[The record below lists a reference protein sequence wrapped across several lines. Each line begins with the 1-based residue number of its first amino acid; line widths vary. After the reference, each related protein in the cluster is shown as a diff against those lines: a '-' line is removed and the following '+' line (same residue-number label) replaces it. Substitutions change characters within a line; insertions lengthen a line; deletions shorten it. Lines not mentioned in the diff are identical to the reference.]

1 MLAPMRCK
9 TFVWPHN
16 PRTYTITYA
25 RETAVHKVPMGV
37 YTMQDLGRSC
47 RVLSGEGE
55 FYGRDAYDTF
65 KLLATVFYS
74 EGPGTLIHPIWQTST
89 AYFTALSLRQEPRE
103 DYVAYAFT
111 FQEGY
116 AGYAGMTLVSEPEA
130 SSPSGTAQTSAAA
143 QYHTVVSGDTLWA
156 IANRY
161 NLTLQALLALNPGIS
176 NPNLITVGQKVRVA

>member
-1 MLAPMRCK
+1 MLAPMRYK

-25 RETAVHKVPMGV
+25 RDTAVHKVPMGV
-37 YTMQDLGRSC
+37 YTMQDLGRNC

-55 FYGRDAYDTF
+55 FYGRDAYDIF
-65 KLLATVFYS
+65 KMLATVFYS
-74 EGPGTLIHPIWQTST
+74 EGPGTLIHPVWQTST

-116 AGYAGMTLVSEPEA
+116 AGYAGMTLVTEPETTTV
-130 SSPSGTAQTSAAA
+130 PTAGQTGAA
-143 QYHTVVSGDTLWA
+143 QYYTVVSGDTLWA
-156 IANRY
+156 VANRY

-176 NPNLITVGQKVRVA
+176 DPNLITVGQKVRVA